1 LHVDTLATELRGKH
15 EILDYT
21 FPKYPRQSSGPVQYW
36 LRPVPKYYYAS
47 LDGSRKIVMFLAELS
62 QAPVWRRC
70 KDFDM
75 PGTAKDVFP
84 EAGISGD
91 AATIEAQGS
100 QASSASGA
108 EIPVTVHA
116 SRYSS
121 ASKGAGKLPPVHED
135 TRTVIIFPQGAVVRL
150 SATVTLGELV
160 VLTNTRTG
168 ADVICRVTSVKT
180 QPGIQNYVHLEF
192 TQRALDFWEATS
204 SAEPGASTRKP
215 AAVTAPSP
223 APPVRKPVILGS
235 KTADSPIQQAQP
247 AASPAATVDVKPV
260 PAALPKITPLADAP
274 TPGSPEISAKAPATP
289 PQASEVTPAPTVLH
303 KQPAV
308 VPPASP
314 RFQPFE
320 TGVPQKATKS
330 RSIILF
336 AMAAAV
342 LVAMG
347 SVAGPKLWQR
357 YRGVIPGVQNP
368 PAAANLAPFAV
379 TSDAVASDTKAPIVK
394 TSGDANP
401 VEPSA
406 RASAKNPPAET
417 PTVQSEPIQPPVEV
431 PKTEVKPQRI
441 VRPPLNLG
449 KISAPKIKRP
459 PQLNSSEPPPILSA
473 DANASPNIIGQS
485 LSSATPQ
492 ASVLPAPALPALR
505 KGGEL
510 QQPKLLSS
518 AAAVYPPLARAQGAQ
533 GDVTID
539 ALIDVNGKV
548 SATNVLTGNPLLLKA
563 AVDALRLWKYE
574 PAKLNGEPIP
584 IHIKVTISFHH

>member
-1 LHVDTLATELRGKH
+1 
-15 EILDYT
+15 
-21 FPKYPRQSSGPVQYW
+21 
-36 LRPVPKYYYAS
+36 
-47 LDGSRKIVMFLAELS
+47 
-62 QAPVWRRC
+62 
-70 KDFDM
+70 M
-75 PGTAKDVFP
+75 PGTAKDLLS

-121 ASKGAGKLPPVHED
+121 ASKGTEKLPPVHED

-192 TQRALDFWEATS
+192 TQRALDFWEETS
-204 SAEPGASTRKP
+204 SAEGASIRKP
-215 AAVTAPSP
+215 TAVTAPPP
-223 APPVRKPVILGS
+223 APSVRKPVTLGS
-235 KTADSPIQQAQP
+235 KTANSPIQQAQP
-247 AASPAATVDVKPV
+247 AASSAATVDVRPV
-260 PAALPKITPLADAP
+260 PATLPKITPLADAP
-274 TPGSPEISAKAPATP
+274 TAGSPEISAKAQATP
-289 PQASEVTPAPTVLH
+289 PQASEVAPTPSVVH
-303 KQPAV
+303 RQPAL
-308 VPPASP
+308 VPPASA
-314 RFQPFE
+314 RFRPFE

-330 RSIILF
+330 RSIILL

-357 YRGVIPGVQNP
+357 YRGVIPGVHNP
-368 PAAANLAPFAV
+368 PAAADLAPFAV
-379 TSDAVASDTKAPIVK
+379 PSGAIPSDAVRSDSVPSDTKAPIVK
-394 TSGDANP
+394 SSGDAKP
-401 VEPSA
+401 AEPLA
-406 RASAKNPPAET
+406 RASAKNPPAEARA
-417 PTVQSEPIQPPVEV
+417 VHSEPIQPPVEV
-431 PKTEVKPQRI
+431 PKAEVQPQRI
-441 VRPPLNLG
+441 VRPALNLG

-459 PQLNSSEPPPILSA
+459 AQLNSSEPPPILST

-485 LSSATPQ
+485 LSSATAQ
-492 ASVLPAPALPALR
+492 ASVLPAPALPASR

-539 ALIDVNGKV
+539 ALIDANGKV
-548 SATNVLTGNPLLLKA
+548 SSTNVLTGNPLLLKA
-563 AVDALRLWKYE
+563 AVDALKLWKYQ

-584 IHIKVTISFHH
+584 IHIKVTISFHLN

>member
-1 LHVDTLATELRGKH
+1 
-15 EILDYT
+15 
-21 FPKYPRQSSGPVQYW
+21 VQYW

-47 LDGSRKIVMFLAELS
+47 LDGSRKIVMFLADFG

-75 PGTAKDVFP
+75 PGTAKDVFS

-91 AATIEAQGS
+91 AATIEAHGS

-121 ASKGAGKLPPVHED
+121 ASKGAAKLPPVHED

-160 VLTNTRTG
+160 VLTNSRTG

-192 TQRALDFWEATS
+192 TQRALDFWEETS
-204 SAEPGASTRKP
+204 SAEPGASIRKP

-223 APPVRKPVILGS
+223 APPVRKPVTLGS
-235 KTADSPIQQAQP
+235 KTANSPMQQAQP
-247 AASPAATVDVKPV
+247 AASSAATVDVKPV
-260 PAALPKITPLADAP
+260 PAALPKITPLADAA
-274 TPGSPEISAKAPATP
+274 TPGSPEISAKAPAIP
-289 PQASEVTPAPTVLH
+289 PQASEVTSAPTVIH

-308 VPPASP
+308 VPPATP

-320 TGVPQKATKS
+320 TAVPQKVTKS

-357 YRGVIPGVQNP
+357 HRGVTPGVQNP
-368 PAAANLAPFAV
+368 PAAADLVPFTV
-379 TSDAVASDTKAPIVK
+379 PSDTKAPIVK
-394 TSGDANP
+394 TSGDAHP
-401 VEPSA
+401 VEPFA

-417 PTVQSEPIQPPVEV
+417 PAVQSEPIQPPVEV
-431 PKTEVKPQRI
+431 PKTEVQPQRI
-441 VRPPLNLG
+441 VRPALNLG
-449 KISAPKIKRP
+449 KISAPRIKRP
-459 PQLNSSEPPPILSA
+459 AQLNSSEPPPILSA

-492 ASVLPAPALPALR
+492 ASVLPAPALPAPR

-563 AVDALRLWKYE
+563 AVDALRLWKYQ

>member
-1 LHVDTLATELRGKH
+1 
-15 EILDYT
+15 
-21 FPKYPRQSSGPVQYW
+21 
-36 LRPVPKYYYAS
+36 
-47 LDGSRKIVMFLAELS
+47 
-62 QAPVWRRC
+62 
-70 KDFDM
+70 M
-75 PGTAKDVFP
+75 PGTAKDVFS

-91 AATIEAQGS
+91 AATIDAQGS

-121 ASKGAGKLPPVHED
+121 ASKGTGKLPPVHED

-192 TQRALDFWEATS
+192 TQRALDFWEETS
-204 SAEPGASTRKP
+204 SAEPGASIRKP
-215 AAVTAPSP
+215 VAVTAPSI
-223 APPVRKPVILGS
+223 APPVRKQVTLG
-235 KTADSPIQQAQP
+235 TANSPIQQPQP
-247 AASPAATVDVKPV
+247 AASSAATLDIKPV

-274 TPGSPEISAKAPATP
+274 IPGSPSISTKAPATP
-289 PQASEVTPAPTVLH
+289 SQTSDVTPPPSVIH

-308 VPPASP
+308 VPAATP
-314 RFQPFE
+314 RFQSFE
-320 TGVPQKATKS
+320 TTIPQKTTKS

-342 LVAMG
+342 LVAIG
-347 SVAGPKLWQR
+347 SVAAPKLWER

-368 PAAANLAPFAV
+368 PAAADLAPLAV
-379 TSDAVASDTKAPIVK
+379 PSDIKAPIVK
-394 TSGDANP
+394 TSEDANP
-401 VEPSA
+401 VEPTA

-417 PTVQSEPIQPPVEV
+417 PTVKSEPIQPPVEV
-431 PKTEVKPQRI
+431 PKTEVQQRV
-441 VRPPLNLG
+441 VRPALNLG

-459 PQLNSSEPPPILSA
+459 AQLNSSEPPPILST

-485 LSSATPQ
+485 LVSATPQ
-492 ASVLPAPALPALR
+492 DSALPAPVIPAPR

-518 AAAVYPPLARAQGAQ
+518 TAAVYPPLARAQGAH

-548 SATNVLTGNPLLLKA
+548 SATNVLSGNPLLLKA
-563 AVDALRLWKYE
+563 AVDALRLWKYQ

-584 IHIKVTISFHH
+584 IHIKVTISFHLN